1 MILADLPTVYLV
13 IVLID
18 TTMTLVVS
26 ASAIADSHG
35 GLRHIALGLGLQTLG
50 YFLYSLRNVLPD
62 TLTILVPN
70 LAMAASISCFTVAIY
85 RFQRRSVSR
94 LFTWWPILIMAGLT
108 LSLQEAAVRI
118 GMISLLFTLQSAFL
132 LMSLLQRRI
141 ETVGI
146 GQYYLM
152 VSFILTFSIFLL
164 RLLSSVFGS
173 ADNLAIDVPSNLLTV
188 SLLAPVVAQVLI
200 AMGFIIMGKER
211 ADERNV
217 RLAMQDELTG
227 LANRR
232 HVLEA
237 LAQQLAVV
245 TRANLPLTLLMLD
258 IDYFKQINDEYGHP
272 AGDEVLRKVADCL
285 RARLRAQNIAGRVG
299 GEEFLVVLPQT
310 SLHGALEL
318 AESLRSSVQ
327 ALCVLAADG
336 REISLTISIG
346 VSTLEV
352 VPGLEGTT
360 LIAAADAALYRAK
373 NKGRNRVEHQALS
386 GDAMPGAAATPK
398 A

>member
-1 MILADLPTVYLV
+1 M
-13 IVLID
+13 
-18 TTMTLVVS
+18 
-26 ASAIADSHG
+26 
-35 GLRHIALGLGLQTLG
+35 
-50 YFLYSLRNVLPD
+50 
-62 TLTILVPN
+62 
-70 LAMAASISCFTVAIY
+70 
-85 RFQRRSVSR
+85 
-94 LFTWWPILIMAGLT
+94 
-108 LSLQEAAVRI
+108 
-118 GMISLLFTLQSAFL
+118 
-132 LMSLLQRRI
+132 
-141 ETVGI
+141 
-146 GQYYLM
+146 
-152 VSFILTFSIFLL
+152 
-164 RLLSSVFGS
+164 
-173 ADNLAIDVPSNLLTV
+173 
-188 SLLAPVVAQVLI
+188 
-200 AMGFIIMGKER
+200 
-211 ADERNV
+211 
-217 RLAMQDELTG
+217 
-227 LANRR
+227 
-232 HVLEA
+232 
-237 LAQQLAVV
+237 V

-285 RARLRAQNIAGRVG
+285 RARLRAQDIAGRVG